1 MLIIQAVLSHLSIS
15 FFVIQHSYTDNVN
28 YTTQK
33 ASFLRLWMDLWPSG
47 MIMLTKHEYTPTI
60 TGMLSSTNK
69 HHNIIMKSTKV
80 QTLNAVIRHNSDMS
94 WLCNY
99 SACMPSLKMQP
110 TVHRETLSAE
120 LLKYA
125 FFDETTSLARPS
137 YRNYTHVHTRQLP
150 HACNFYRK
158 LNCIGL
164 A

>member
-1 MLIIQAVLSHLSIS
+1 
-15 FFVIQHSYTDNVN
+15 
-28 YTTQK
+28 
-33 ASFLRLWMDLWPSG
+33 MDLWPSG

-69 HHNIIMKSTKV
+69 QHIIMKSTKV

-125 FFDETTSLARPS
+125 FFDETTSLARS
-137 YRNYTHVHTRQLP
+137 YIPDLPIEITCMRTQGNYRMRVI
-150 HACNFYRK
+150 F
-158 LNCIGL
+158 IGN
-164 A
+164 